1 MLNTEQYKEII
12 RLCMLT
18 KEYLCF
24 EFDGLLIKGNVANV
38 MKQYV
43 IENPSKK
50 LRTWLI
56 DNDYVVKEL

>member
-1 MLNTEQYKEII
+1 MLQAEQYDEIT

-24 EFDGLLIKGNVANV
+24 EFDGLLIKGNEAIV

-43 IENPSKK
+43 IENPPKK
-50 LRTWLI
+50 LRIWLI
-56 DNDYVVKEL
+56 DNNYVVKEL